1 MPTFLEPLY
10 PALAGI
16 IIGVATMGAKKVLEK
31 VNARKYAPLLAKVY
45 DVVDPLLDKYYTG
58 WDGGT
63 IDTVLEL
70 AFYSVGDGELTKE
83 EAQRAV
89 QLAKERFLPDVAKS
103 KQLDASTPEGRKSL
117 EIAEMVLKMEEGVDK
132 DKLVGLAKASV
143 PLEPAQRLLGL
154 F

>member
-58 WDGGT
+58 WDGST

-70 AFYSVGDGELTKE
+70 AFYSVGDGDLSKE
-83 EAQRAV
+83 EAQKAV
-89 QLAKERFLPDVAKS
+89 QMAKEKFLPDMAKT
-103 KQLDASTPEGRKSL
+103 KKLDPNTAEGRKSL
-117 EIAEMVLKMEEGVDK
+117 EIAEMVLKMEEGINK
-132 DKLVGLAKASV
+132 DRLAELAKASV
-143 PLEPAQRLLGL
+143 PLEPAQKLLGL

>member
-58 WDGGT
+58 WDGST
-63 IDTVLEL
+63 IDAVLEL
-70 AFYSVGDGELTKE
+70 AFYSVGDGHLSSE
-83 EAQRAV
+83 EAQKAV
-89 QLAKERFLPDVAKS
+89 QMAKEKFLPDVAKT
-103 KQLDASTPEGRKSL
+103 KKLDPNTPEGRKSL

-132 DKLVGLAKASV
+132 DKLVDLAKASV
-143 PLEPAQRLLGL
+143 PLEPAQKLLGL

>member
-58 WDGGT
+58 WDGST

-70 AFYSVGDGELTKE
+70 AFYSVGDGNLSSE
-83 EAQRAV
+83 EAQKAV
-89 QLAKERFLPDVAKS
+89 QLAKEKFLPDVAKS
-103 KQLDASTPEGRKSL
+103 KRLDPTTPEGRKSL
-117 EIAEMVLKMEEGVDK
+117 EIAEMVLKMEEGVNK
-132 DKLVGLAKASV
+132 DKLVDLAKASV
-143 PLEPAQRLLGL
+143 PLEPAHSLLGL

>member
-58 WDGGT
+58 WDGST

-70 AFYSVGDGELTKE
+70 AFYSVGDGNLSSE
-83 EAQRAV
+83 EAQKAV
-89 QLAKERFLPDVAKS
+89 QLAKEKFLPDVAKS
-103 KQLDASTPEGRKSL
+103 KRLDPATPEGRKSL
-117 EIAEMVLKMEEGVDK
+117 EIAEMVLKMEEGVNK
-132 DKLVGLAKASV
+132 DKLVDLAKASV
-143 PLEPAQRLLGL
+143 PLEPAHSLLGL

>member
-45 DVVDPLLDKYYTG
+45 DIVDPLLDKYYTG
-58 WDGGT
+58 WDGST
-63 IDTVLEL
+63 IDSVLEL
-70 AFYSVGDGELTKE
+70 AFYSVGDGQLTSE
-83 EAQRAV
+83 EAQQAV
-89 QLAKERFLPDVAKS
+89 QMAKEKFLPDVAKT
-103 KQLDASTPEGRKSL
+103 KKLDPNTPEGRKSL

-132 DKLVGLAKASV
+132 DKLVDLAKASV
-143 PLEPAQRLLGL
+143 PLALAQKLLGL

>member
-16 IIGVATMGAKKVLEK
+16 LIGVATMGAKKVLEK

-58 WDGGT
+58 WDGST

-70 AFYSVGDGELTKE
+70 AFYSVGDGQLSKE
-83 EAQRAV
+83 EAQAAV
-89 QLAKERFLPDVAKS
+89 QMAKEKFLPDVAKS
-103 KQLDASTPEGRKSL
+103 KKLDPNTPEGRKSL

-132 DKLVGLAKASV
+132 DKLVDLAKASV

>member
-16 IIGVATMGAKKVLEK
+16 IIGVATMGAKRVLEK